1 MAKTEPIQTYAEPRN
16 NTERELVRR
25 LERLVQLECD
35 RCAAMPPNAVPEPC
49 NDCVTGAM
57 RGRIREL
64 EGEFHVEWLMNRWVG
79 RCGHRWARL
88 ETKSPEQCPICEL
101 IAKGRPKGLVKRVA
115 ELSFY
120 G

>member
-1 MAKTEPIQTYAEPRN
+1 
-16 NTERELVRR
+16 
-25 LERLVQLECD
+25 
-35 RCAAMPPNAVPEPC
+35 
-49 NDCVTGAM
+49 M